1 GGVGG
6 AAGGGG
12 PRPRGPRGARAR
24 ARRAGGGGGGA
35 GPRGGG
41 GAPPRH
47 NSGGGKEVVMRR
59 SLAIIGSG
67 ILLSSIAWASAP
79 GSADKQ
85 PTPALEA
92 KHRMFRAEQGRWM
105 PLPDLVPAGGAMRV
119 MDGDPSQGAADFYVR
134 FPAGYGVPMHMH
146 TPSERLYMS

>member
-1 GGVGG
+1 MRKGYQTS
-6 AAGGGG
+6 G
-12 PRPRGPRGARAR
+12 PRVTRAIT
-24 ARRAGGGGGGA
+24 RRSR
-35 GPRGGG
+35 RGGG
-41 GAPPRH
+41 EVGSPLEAGAPARH

-105 PLPDLVPAGGAMRV
+105 PLPDLVPAGGAMMV